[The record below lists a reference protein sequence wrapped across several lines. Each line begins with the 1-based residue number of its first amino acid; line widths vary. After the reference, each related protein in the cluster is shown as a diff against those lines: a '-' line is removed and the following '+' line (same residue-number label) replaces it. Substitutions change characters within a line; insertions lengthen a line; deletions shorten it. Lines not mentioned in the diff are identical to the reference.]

1 VCNTAG
7 ASRFSAIHDG
17 DISFCQAKCSSPG
30 FLDQFTNLLQPAIP
44 ISILTMPIKHCLFI
58 TLAMAQRNH
67 CISHILSLQGIDSQ
81 NTQHVI
87 FLAIPDSSLAFR
99 VETFTERQA
108 ASSCDLAVPV
118 TAKTKAMEGLERT
131 YQQFL
136 ENRWVASLSD

>member
-44 ISILTMPIKHCLFI
+44 IYILTIPIKHCLFI
-58 TLAMAQRNH
+58 TLAIVTTAFPTFYKH
-67 CISHILSLQGIDSQ
+67 TACDLSRDTS
-81 NTQHVI
+81 
-87 FLAIPDSSLAFR
+87 PDSSVAFR

-108 ASSCDLAVPV
+108 ASSCDLARLAVPV

-136 ENRWVASLSD
+136 QNRWVPRVAF